1 MLINSKKQLNN
12 TIMKIKQIIIASTLL
27 VSVASFAQKDEMKAL
42 KKVYTKDIPS
52 ASDIVDY
59 KSNITKLEALATEEN
74 DKVYSNFYKC
84 MLPIMEITSLGATA
98 TPAQKMKFVNV
109 KSISELATGLN
120 ATLDYE
126 KKTGKKIYTD
136 NINET
141 IATFKP
147 EMLNYAIALGNQKKY
162 KETSEVLYAIYQLDK
177 KEPDNLYLSA
187 NYAVSGLDYESA
199 LKYYKELKAINYSGE
214 KTLYLAKNKASRVE
228 ENFSK
233 KEDRDNLVKLGTHIL
248 PREEKEPSK
257 KGEIVKNIA
266 LILIELGRKDEAKVA
281 LSDARKENPDDVNL
295 ITHEADI
302 YLKMNDTEN
311 YKRLINEALAK
322 NPNDKILLYNLGV
335 TSGNAN
341 QLEDAEKYYRR
352 VIDIDPKYTDAYLNL
367 SDIILKPDAK
377 IVKDMNN
384 LGMSEKDQKQYD
396 VLKAERKKLFN
407 KAMPFLEKAYELD
420 PTNEVVKSNLKSV
433 YSFLELNDKVKAMN

>member
-1 MLINSKKQLNN
+1 
-12 TIMKIKQIIIASTLL
+12 MKIKQIIIASTLL
-27 VSVASFAQKDEMKAL
+27 VSVASFSQKDELKAL
-42 KKVYTKDIPS
+42 KKIYSKDIPS
-52 ASDIVDY
+52 ASDIVEY

-84 MLPIMEITSLGATA
+84 MLPIMEISSLGASA
-98 TPAQKMKFVNV
+98 TPVQMMKFVNV
-109 KSISELATGLN
+109 ESISELAIGLN

-136 NINET
+136 DINET
-141 IATFKP
+141 ITSFKP
-147 EMLNYAIALGNQKKY
+147 QILNYAIALGNQKKY

-177 KEPDNLYLSA
+177 KETDNLYFAA
-187 NYAVSGLDYESA
+187 NYAVNGLDYENA

-214 KTLYLAKNKASRVE
+214 KTLFLAKNKASGVE

-311 YKRLINEALAK
+311 YKRLINEALSK
-322 NPNDKILLYNLGV
+322 SPNDKILLFNLGV

-341 QLEDAEKYYRR
+341 QLEDAEKYYKR
-352 VIDIDPKYTDAYLNL
+352 VIEIDPKYTDAYLNL

-384 LGMSEKDQKQYD
+384 LGMSEKEQKQFEA
-396 VLKAERKKLFN
+396 LTAERKKLFN

>member
-1 MLINSKKQLNN
+1 
-12 TIMKIKQIIIASTLL
+12 MKIKQIIIASTLL
-27 VSVASFAQKDEMKAL
+27 VSVASFSQKDELKAL
-42 KKVYTKDIPS
+42 KKIYAKDIPS
-52 ASDIVDY
+52 ASDIVEY

-84 MLPIMEITSLGATA
+84 MLPIMEITSLGPTA
-98 TPAQKMKFVNV
+98 TPAQMMKYVNV
-109 KSISELATGLN
+109 KSISELASGLN

-136 NINET
+136 DIIET
-141 IATFKP
+141 ISSFKP
-147 EMLNYAIALGNQKKY
+147 EMLNYAIALGNQKKH
-162 KETSEVLYAIYQLDK
+162 KETSEVLYSVYQLDK
-177 KEPDNLYLSA
+177 KEPDNLYFAA
-187 NYAVSGLDYESA
+187 NYAVNGLDYESA

-214 KTLYLAKNKASRVE
+214 KILYLAKNKASGVE

-233 KEDRDNLVKLGTHIL
+233 KVDRDNLVKLGSHIL

-257 KGEIVKNIA
+257 KAEITKNIA
-266 LILIELGRKDEAKVA
+266 LILVELDRKDEAKAA
-281 LSDARKENPDDVNL
+281 LADARKENPDDVNL
-295 ITHEADI
+295 ITYEADI

-311 YKRLINEALAK
+311 YKRLINEALSK
-322 NPNDKILLYNLGV
+322 SPNDKILLFNLGV

-341 QLEDAEKYYRR
+341 QLEDAEKYYKR
-352 VIDIDPKYTDAYLNL
+352 VIEIDPKYTDAYLNL

-384 LGMSEKDQKQYD
+384 LGMSSKEQKQFET
-396 VLKAERKKLFN
+396 LTAERKKIFN